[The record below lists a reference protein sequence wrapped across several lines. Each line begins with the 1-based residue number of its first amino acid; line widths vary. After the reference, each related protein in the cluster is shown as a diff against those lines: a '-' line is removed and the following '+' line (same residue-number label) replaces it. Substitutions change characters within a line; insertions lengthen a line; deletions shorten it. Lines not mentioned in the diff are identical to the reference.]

1 MQSQDNS
8 QQTGTKNET
17 YVVISILYH
26 ALKGAENCQVFIQD
40 AKEGPIRDFI
50 QQALQA
56 QRQLADQGK
65 EVLQKVLQSETGGSS
80 AFGWGESQGQS
91 QGQSGN
97 SGSSQSDFGGGVQS
111 TFGEQSGGQGQSIP
125 AEQNPGQ
132 TTGGS
137 SF

>member
-17 YVVISILYH
+17 YDVISILYH

-65 EVLQKVLQSETGGSS
+65 EVLQKCLQNDTGGSS
-80 AFGWGESQGQS
+80 AFGWDQS
-91 QGQSGN
+91 QDQSRSQ
-97 SGSSQSDFGGGVQS
+97 SGSSGSSPSDFGGGVQS
-111 TFGEQSGGQGQSIP
+111 TFGEQSRGQGQSIP
-125 AEQNPGQ
+125 TGQ
-132 TTGGS
+132 DTGPKTGGTG
-137 SF
+137 F

>member
-8 QQTGTKNET
+8 QETGTKNET
-17 YVVISILYH
+17 YDVISILYH

-65 EVLQKVLQSETGGSS
+65 EVLQKSLQNDTGGSS
-80 AFGWGESQGQS
+80 AFGWGQSQSGVGGQS
-91 QGQSGN
+91 HSSFANQS
-97 SGSSQSDFGGGVQS
+97 
-111 TFGEQSGGQGQSIP
+111 FGE
-125 AEQNPGQ
+125 
-132 TTGGS
+132 TTGG
-137 SF
+137 